1 LKPGKPLLRKT
12 PLAPRSGK
20 RIAYM
25 ASPSRAAG
33 VAHMLAVK
41 ALGCLICGAHP
52 AEAHHLPGK
61 RDDLRTIPLCAF
73 HHRED
78 YGPQAYHYSRPNFNA
93 AHGSDDE
100 LLARTLAM
108 LR

>member
-1 LKPGKPLLRKT
+1 MAYLASADRK
-12 PLAPRSGK
+12 
-20 RIAYM
+20 
-25 ASPSRAAG
+25 AG

-41 ALGCLICGAHP
+41 SLGCLICGAHP

-73 HHRED
+73 HHRQE